1 MIRTSVESHFSKSPP
16 HSAGHKAIHFR
27 RPAAKP
33 EAHRYERRKVREFLR
48 HNADSKAAPLW
59 FEEFD

>member
-1 MIRTSVESHFSKSPP
+1 MINPSAEFRFAKSPT

-27 RPAAKP
+27 RTAAKP

-48 HNADSKAAPLW
+48 HNADSKEAPLW
-59 FEEFD
+59 FEEFE